1 MGKSK
6 CLLNQKIEISE
17 KFRVELKVFEVE
29 VSKKYP
35 EGIKARFVLI
45 DSFIKKPIL
54 LIDNHAPFGFHI
66 HEDLA
71 ASKVKRRKI
80 VEDDYLKV
88 LDVFWCLTTE
98 ILRNED

>member
-6 CLLNQKIEISE
+6 CLLDQKMDISD

-45 DSFIKKPIL
+45 DSLKKKPVL
-54 LIDNHAPFGFHI
+54 LIDNHSPFGFHI
-66 HEDLA
+66 HEDLE

-80 VEDDYLKV
+80 VEDDYLIV
-88 LDVFWCLTTE
+88 LDVFWRLTTE